1 MLDSANMYFS
11 QFDGV
16 VVCTCDIL
24 QHMLKSVKS
33 VATVLCCGMTLRGAG
48 SRGWVGAE
56 LWYIFNLELHEN
68 SFPSI
73 NLSSSF

>member
-1 MLDSANMYFS
+1 MQTCIFS
-11 QFDGV
+11 KFDGV

-24 QHMLKSVKS
+24 QHMLKSV
-33 VATVLCCGMTLRGAG
+33 ATVLCGVLTLREAG